1 MDLKN
6 LDLLNLQTKFMR
18 QDKTVMGYSAAVG
31 DQLKKIANETDKAL
45 IYSRI
50 NDLPGEVCDILSW
63 QFGADWYDATADIE
77 VKREAI
83 NDVLYL
89 AKIRGTPAAVQ
100 RVVEIYFG
108 DGRVEEWFEYGGD
121 PGYFRVLTS
130 NPEATNEKAQQF
142 TKAVESVKRKSQWL
156 EAVILEET
164 IEARDMYYGG
174 MLHIGEFI
182 TIG

>member
-1 MDLKN
+1 MDLLN
-6 LDLLNLQTKFMR
+6 LDLLKLQTKFMR
-18 QDKTVMGYSAAVG
+18 QDKTVVGYSAAVG
-31 DQLKKIANETDKAL
+31 DQLKKIAEETDKAL

-50 NDLPGEVCDILSW
+50 DGLPGEVCDILAW

-83 NDVLYL
+83 KDVLYL

-164 IEARDMYYGG
+164 IEARDMYFGG